1 MQRDRNIAISIKG
14 LSKRYQL
21 RANAAMAEGQG
32 AFWALENITLDIP
45 QGEVLGIIGSNG
57 SGKST
62 LLKILSNITKPTTGE
77 ALFYG
82 EVSSILDIGTNFHP
96 ELTGREN
103 VAMHLRLKKA
113 PRSTFAASEADICR
127 FSEIG
132 TFFDQPVKIYS
143 SGMFLRLAFAVAF
156 HLHSDIL
163 LLDEV
168 LAVGDEGFR
177 LKCQDKLRELASAG
191 KTILFVS
198 HSRTEVLDLSTK
210 CLWLDHGHIRRYDR
224 PAIVLAE
231 YFAMHQDNFDQSK
244 MVIDTENAQVPQHS
258 DVSGSIHLTWAQDE
272 APGND
277 TISILEL
284 SVSGGTQG
292 HIYNTDAL
300 HLVFRI
306 EKKRPNVHIGAF
318 FFIQDIFHQP
328 VLVGHFLNN
337 TDGADLSTPLR
348 DEVGIFDIRCT
359 IPPGWLIPGKY
370 YLFPRFGIEEG
381 EWTDTS
387 AEGFRFS
394 EKLNFIVESG
404 PGYHD
409 YIGDP
414 GKGAMRPQLI
424 WHMGKIKAL
433 HE

>member
-1 MQRDRNIAISIKG
+1 MQGNDSIAIAIKDLG
-14 LSKRYQL
+14 KRYQL
-21 RANAAMAEGQG
+21 RTNAHTEGSQEE
-32 AFWALENITLDIP
+32 FWALEHITLDICK
-45 QGEVLGIIGSNG
+45 GDVVGIIGSNG

-62 LLKILSNITKPTTGE
+62 LLKILSHITKPTTGE

-103 VAMHLRLKKA
+103 VAMHLKLKKV
-113 PRSTFAASEADICR
+113 PRSTHASSEDEICR

-132 TFFDQPVKIYS
+132 SFFDQPVKIYS
-143 SGMFLRLAFAVAF
+143 SGMFLRLAFSVAF

-177 LKCQDKLRELASAG
+177 LKCQDKLRQLASAG

-198 HSRTEVLDLSTK
+198 HSRSEVLDLSTK
-210 CLWLDHGHIRRYDR
+210 CLWLDRGHIRRYDK
-224 PAIVLAE
+224 PAMVLAE

-244 MVIDTENAQVPQHS
+244 LVIDTENAHVPHHTE
-258 DVSGSIHLTWAQDE
+258 VSGSIHLSWERDE

-284 SVSGGTQG
+284 SVSGSSAG
-292 HIYNTDAL
+292 HIYNTEAV
-300 HLVFRI
+300 HMNFRI
-306 EKKRPNVHIGAF
+306 EKKRGNVHIGAF

-337 TDGADLSTPLR
+337 TEGADLSSPLR
-348 DEVGIFDIRCT
+348 DEVGVFDIKCT
-359 IPPGWLIPGKY
+359 IPPCWLIPGKY

-394 EKLNFIVESG
+394 EKLNFVVEAG

-409 YIGDP
+409 YIADP
-414 GKGAMRPQLI
+414 GKGALRPPLVWQ
-424 WHMGKIKAL
+424 MDRK
-433 HE
+433 